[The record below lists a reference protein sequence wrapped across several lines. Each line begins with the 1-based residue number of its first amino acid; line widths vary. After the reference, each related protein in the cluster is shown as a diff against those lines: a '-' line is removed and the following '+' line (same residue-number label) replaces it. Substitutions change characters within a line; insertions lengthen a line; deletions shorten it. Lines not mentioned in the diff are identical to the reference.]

1 MVNLIDIDDPSDA
14 RLADYQSVHGGRRR
28 KEADHDWFLCEGV
41 LLVERLL
48 DSDLKVRS
56 LLITPGKLDRLRP
69 HLGGDDLDVFVAPQ
83 DVLNATVGFNMHRGA
98 IASAWRRK
106 TMPVRDLLAISQTVA
121 VLEGINDH
129 ENLGAIFRSAQA
141 LGIDAVVLDQTS
153 GDPYY
158 RRTVRVSMGAAFT
171 LPFARLGGAESLFE
185 VLADAG
191 YTSIALTPDPMA
203 TPVNQVQLPE
213 GRATAL
219 LLGAEGDG
227 LRPETLCAA
236 TMRVRIPIRPGVD
249 SLNVGHAAAVA
260 FHRFGSV
267 DNQSVG

>member
-1 MVNLIDIDDPSDA
+1 MVNLIDIEDPADA
-14 RLADYQSVHGGRRR
+14 RLAEYQSVHEGRRR
-28 KEADHDWFLCEGV
+28 KEADRDWFLCEGV

-48 DSDLKVRS
+48 DSDLPVRS

-69 HLGGDDLDVFVAPQ
+69 LLRGDDLDVFVAPQ

-98 IASAWRRK
+98 IASAGRREAV
-106 TMPVRDLLAISQTVA
+106 PVKDLLAASQTVA

-129 ENLGAIFRSAQA
+129 ENLGAIFRSALA
-141 LGIDAVVLDQTS
+141 LGIDAVLLDQTS

-171 LPFARLGGAESLFE
+171 LPFARLGGAENLFE
-185 VLADAG
+185 LLDGAG
-191 YTSIALTPDPMA
+191 YVSIALTPDPGA
-203 TPVNQVQLPE
+203 TSVSRVKLAP
-213 GRATAL
+213 GTSAAL

-227 LRPETLCAA
+227 LRPETLRAA

-267 DNQSVG
+267 DNQSVV